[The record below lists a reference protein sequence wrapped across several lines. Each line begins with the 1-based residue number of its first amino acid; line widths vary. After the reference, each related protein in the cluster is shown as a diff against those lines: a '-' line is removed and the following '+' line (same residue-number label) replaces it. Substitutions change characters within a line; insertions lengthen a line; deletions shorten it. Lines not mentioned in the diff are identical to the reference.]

1 MITIKFTHHL
11 MNLDENVASQKFG
24 STFPIKKYT
33 LHFLFVAKKIKTTLT
48 NTGVT
53 KQRDN

>member
-11 MNLDENVASQKFG
+11 MDLDENVASQKFG

-33 LHFLFVAKKIKTTLT
+33 LHILFVAKKIKTTLT